1 MQMEPRGKWRRVQCG
16 SLLVTERRTVRT
28 IATPRHSPFI
38 SRHRRMKN
46 HCESATSVRI
56 NITKPPEG
64 RKGRRRGGRGGGR
77 CRASFPVR
85 PKSAVPM
92 TSRISHTRHSL
103 NLSLLP
109 LLLFLVLF
117 RCPLSSLLCLLLLS
131 LVCTRPCT
139 VNRQREQMFE
149 LPPKEE
155 PSNPYPHRSI
165 VSTRSHSR
173 QHNRQDRITGSP
185 FILFSL

>member
-1 MQMEPRGKWRRVQCG
+1 MQMEPRGKWRRVQRG

-64 RKGRRRGGRGGGR
+64 RKGRRRRGRGGGR
-77 CRASFPVR
+77 RRRASFPVR
-85 PKSAVPM
+85 PKSDPM

-103 NLSLLP
+103 NL
-109 LLLFLVLF
+109 
-117 RCPLSSLLCLLLLS
+117 LLLS
-131 LVCTRPCT
+131 LLFFLRIIPASFVFSAPS
-139 VNRQREQMFE
+139 
-149 LPPKEE
+149 LPPVFGVHAPRHDKQTA
-155 PSNPYPHRSI
+155 RTD
-165 VSTRSHSR
+165 V
-173 QHNRQDRITGSP
+173 
-185 FILFSL
+185 